1 MGFYLREY
9 EDYLTTE
16 RSLSPV
22 TLKSYITDIK
32 QFTAFL
38 ESKGITDISQTTNS
52 SVLSYMLNLERNN
65 TVSTVLRKLSAIK
78 SYYLFLLT
86 SRIIDKDPTSN
97 LKLPK
102 SERKVPSTLTV
113 EEAGMLMDQPKGND
127 PKSIRDKAM
136 LELLYATGIRVSE
149 LVALNTYDLDLKLGY
164 IYCSGSGKKRAIPI
178 GSSAVNA
185 LEIYLKQARDIL
197 VRDKDETAL
206 FVNMH
211 GKQMTRQ
218 GFWKI
223 LKCYKESA
231 GISKHITPQTLRHSF
246 AMHLLNNGADIRS
259 VQELLGH
266 ADISTTQIYNQ
277 TKVEN
282 AKEAIQKAHPRA

>member
-1 MGFYLREY
+1 MGFYLSEY
-9 EDYLTTE
+9 EDYLCGE
-16 RSLSPV
+16 RSLSTV
-22 TLKSYITDIK
+22 TLRSYTTDIK
-32 QFTAFL
+32 QYIAYL
-38 ESKGITDISQTTNS
+38 ESRNITDIRQTSNA
-52 SVLSYMLNLERNN
+52 SVLSYMLYLEKHNA
-65 TVSTVLRKLSAIK
+65 VSTVLRKLSAMK

-113 EEAGMLMDQPKGND
+113 EEVSRLMEQPMGND

-149 LVALNTYDLDLKLGY
+149 LIALNTYDLDLALGY
-164 IYCSGSGKKRAIPI
+164 IILSGAGKKRAIPI
-178 GSSAVNA
+178 GKSAITA
-185 LEIYLKQARDIL
+185 LETYLKQARNEL
-197 VRDKDETAL
+197 MRDENVTAL

-211 GKQMTRQ
+211 GKPMTRQ

-223 LKCYKESA
+223 LKQYNQTA

-246 AMHLLNNGADIRS
+246 AMHLINNGADIRS

-266 ADISTTQIYNQ
+266 ADISTTQIYSQ
-277 TKVEN
+277 
-282 AKEAIQKAHPRA
+282 AKAGNVKEVIQKAHPRA